1 MVRRPVR
8 APRKRPAAPVTCP
21 RATAAYVGG
30 QLNFSSPDTS
40 AAILTVIEAVA
51 CRASR
56 KRPAAPVTCPRDPP
70 ILFGLSDAP
79 TTATNFGSS
88 AARSVSRGVVLTSFV
103 LLSRWARRDGN
114 DALPKSAQSVSP
126 AFLKHGMSRPPNSM
140 KRA

>member
-8 APRKRPAAPVTCP
+8 APRKQPAAPVTCP
-21 RATAAYVGG
+21 RATAAY
-30 QLNFSSPDTS
+30 QLGLLDLSGRDTRVVP
-40 AAILTVIEAVA
+40 ITFLGAVA
-51 CRASR
+51 CRAPR
-56 KRPAAPVTCPRDPP
+56 KRPATPVTCPRDPP

-79 TTATNFGSS
+79 TMATDFGSS

-114 DALPKSAQSVSP
+114 DVLPKSVQSVSP
-126 AFLKHGMSRPPNSM
+126 AFSKHGMSRPPNSI